1 MTACVHATTGTMYT
15 VLVIIGVS
23 TYSCTITIAEVIRC
37 TVKLFMYSQLY
48 EFDGI
53 IHVVVSFSCTVKEML
68 NLMYNYIVHEVV
80 VKIYNGT
87 MKHNYSDVNV
97 NVKVLII

>member
-1 MTACVHATTGTMYT
+1 MHNTGTMYT

-37 TVKLFMYSQLY
+37 TVKLFQYSQLY

-53 IHVVVSFSCTVKEML
+53 IASCFFF
-68 NLMYNYIVHEVV
+68 MYCE
-80 VKIYNGT
+80 G
-87 MKHNYSDVNV
+87 
-97 NVKVLII
+97 NVKLVDVVHA